1 MCPSRRFGPFAVS
14 PACCLARAA
23 ALRAPCCLSCVPS
36 RPRRNASGPSLS
48 LSRGWVY
55 VRSAMW
61 LCTDQSCPPVTNVA
75 RNSPPHISD
84 FEIRPLELQR
94 LWAISKNDRVK
105 LRAKLI
111 WRSPRFPPRAPWPG
125 PSQPVL
131 ATPVAMGFCTIR
143 SLPSAC
149 RRRVAPLMVQFPP
162 FGGGE
167 VTVRGGE
174 VAARGG
180 VAPTAQTTSAK
191 IVDRLLW
198 ARWPALRTQ
207 RCLAAWSSHANPLS
221 RVLTRN
227 IAR

>member
-1 MCPSRRFGPFAVS
+1 MSCLPSRTGLLGVPEPRRFGPPRLLVS
-14 PACCLARAA
+14 GG
-23 ALRAPCCLSCVPS
+23 LRV
-36 RPRRNASGPSLS
+36 
-48 LSRGWVY
+48 W
-55 VRSAMW
+55 SAMW

-111 WRSPRFPPRAPWPG
+111 WRSPRFPRGHRGLARAHRCSPHRWRW
-125 PSQPVL
+125 
-131 ATPVAMGFCTIR
+131 GFCTIR

-221 RVLTRN
+221 RALTRN